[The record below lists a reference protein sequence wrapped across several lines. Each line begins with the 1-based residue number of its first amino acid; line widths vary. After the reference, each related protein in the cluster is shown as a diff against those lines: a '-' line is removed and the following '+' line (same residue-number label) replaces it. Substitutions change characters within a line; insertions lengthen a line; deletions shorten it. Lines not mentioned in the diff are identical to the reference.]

1 MQVKPVKTSKAHT
14 RRPLPTA
21 AEVAANPDLVAP
33 APPRAPRGIGA
44 ALGAGFLGTLLA
56 QVAKGA
62 EPAVQPPPA
71 ATLDAERA
79 ASDAD
84 AAAKAEAARRRVATL
99 VAPMLQKALDEDGRG
114 AFGCVAVDPP
124 TFLSENEALNL
135 IEQEFAK
142 AGVKLRDC
150 YELTGFSQTR
160 TDWKSML
167 TAAKSKAKSNVIPIT
182 FDDDS
187 PRPQKRVPG
196 KWVFDLAT
204 EDGSLLV
211 EYLSST
217 DHEKLKDEQ
226 PGFICTAWGCDFP
239 QCATRFRED
248 LASRTNGAP
257 VTVALFFDP
266 LASVYNW
273 TKDGMAPRPGS
284 RFEKM
289 SEKEID
295 ALDWNKRHEMLRQDA
310 LDKLLEQI
318 RFFLDW
324 ARKEGKLPAP

>member
-1 MQVKPVKTSKAHT
+1 MQVKPVKTGKAPT
-14 RRPLPTA
+14 RHPLPTA
-21 AEVAANPDLVAP
+21 AEVAANPDLVDP
-33 APPRAPRGIGA
+33 APSRAPRGIGA

-56 QVAKGA
+56 QVAEGA
-62 EPAVQPPPA
+62 EPAIQPPPA
-71 ATLDAERA
+71 VALDAERA

-124 TFLSENEALNL
+124 AFLSENEALNL

-142 AGVKLRDC
+142 AGVKLHDC

-160 TDWKSML
+160 TDWKAML

-196 KWVFDLAT
+196 KWVFDFAT

-211 EYLSST
+211 EYLSFP
-217 DHEKLKDEQ
+217 DHKKLEDKE
-226 PGFICTAWGCDFP
+226 PGFSSVWGCNFP
-239 QCATRFRED
+239 QCAARFRED

-266 LASVYNW
+266 LASVYDW
-273 TKDGMAPRPGS
+273 TKDGIAPRPGS

-324 ARKEGKLPAP
+324 ARKEGKLPAS

>member
-1 MQVKPVKTSKAHT
+1 MQVKPVKTGKTPKCRSI
-14 RRPLPTA
+14 PTA
-21 AEVAANPDLVAP
+21 AEVAANPELVAP
-33 APPRAPRGIGA
+33 APPRAPSGIGSA
-44 ALGAGFLGTLLA
+44 FRVGFLGALLA
-56 QVAKGA
+56 QLAEGA
-62 EPAVQPPPA
+62 EPAIQLPPA
-71 ATLDAERA
+71 AALDAERA

-84 AAAKAEAARRRVATL
+84 AAAKAEAARQSVATL

-124 TFLSENEALNL
+124 AFLSENEALNL

-150 YELTGFSQTR
+150 YELTGFTQTR
-160 TDWKSML
+160 TDWKAML
-167 TAAKSKAKSNVIPIT
+167 VAAKSKAKGKVIHIAVN
-182 FDDDS
+182 DDS

-196 KWVFDLAT
+196 KWVFDFAT

-211 EYLSST
+211 EYLSRA
-217 DHEKLKDEQ
+217 DHEKLEDEN
-226 PGFICTAWGCDFP
+226 PGYASSVWSCDFP

-266 LASVYNW
+266 LTSVYMW

-289 SEKEID
+289 SEKELA
-295 ALDWNKRHEMLRQDA
+295 ALDWKKRHEMLREDA
-310 LDKLLEQI
+310 LDKLLEQV
-318 RFFLDW
+318 RFFLKW
-324 ARKEGKLPAP
+324 YGKR

>member
-1 MQVKPVKTSKAHT
+1 MQVKPVKTGKTPKCRSI
-14 RRPLPTA
+14 PTA
-21 AEVAANPDLVAP
+21 AEAAVSPELIAP
-33 APPRAPRGIGA
+33 APPRAPSGIGSA
-44 ALGAGFLGTLLA
+44 FRVGFLGALLA
-56 QVAKGA
+56 QLSEGA
-62 EPAVQPPPA
+62 EPAIQPPPA
-71 ATLDAERA
+71 AALDAERA

-84 AAAKAEAARRRVATL
+84 AAAKAEAARQSVATL

-124 TFLSENEALNL
+124 AFLSENEALNL

-150 YELTGFSQTR
+150 YELTGFTQTR
-160 TDWKSML
+160 TDWKAML
-167 TAAKSKAKSNVIPIT
+167 AAAKSKAKGKVIHIAVN
-182 FDDDS
+182 DDS

-196 KWVFDLAT
+196 KWVFDFAT

-211 EYLSST
+211 EYLSRA
-217 DHEKLKDEQ
+217 DHEKLEDEN
-226 PGFICTAWGCDFP
+226 PGYRSSVWSCDFP

-266 LASVYNW
+266 LTSVYKW
-273 TKDGMAPRPGS
+273 TDHKMVPRPGS

-289 SEKEID
+289 SEKELA
-295 ALDWNKRHEMLRQDA
+295 ALDWKKRHEMLREDA
-310 LDKLLEQI
+310 LDKLLEQV
-318 RFFLDW
+318 RFFLKW
-324 ARKEGKLPAP
+324 YGKR

>member
-1 MQVKPVKTSKAHT
+1 MQVKPVKTGKTPKCRSI
-14 RRPLPTA
+14 PTA
-21 AEVAANPDLVAP
+21 AEVAANPELVAP
-33 APPRAPRGIGA
+33 APPRAPSGIGSA
-44 ALGAGFLGTLLA
+44 FRVGFLGALLA
-56 QVAKGA
+56 QLSEGA
-62 EPAVQPPPA
+62 EPAIQPPPA
-71 ATLDAERA
+71 AALDAERA

-84 AAAKAEAARRRVATL
+84 AAAKAEAARQSVATL

-124 TFLSENEALNL
+124 AFLSENEALNL

-150 YELTGFSQTR
+150 YELTGFTQTR
-160 TDWKSML
+160 TDWKAML
-167 TAAKSKAKSNVIPIT
+167 AAAKSKAKGKVIHIAVN
-182 FDDDS
+182 DDS

-196 KWVFDLAT
+196 KWVFDFAT

-211 EYLSST
+211 EYLSRT
-217 DHEKLKDEQ
+217 DHEKLEDEN
-226 PGFICTAWGCDFP
+226 PGYASSVWSCDFP

-266 LASVYNW
+266 LTSVYKW
-273 TKDGMAPRPGS
+273 TDHKMVPRPGS

-289 SEKEID
+289 SEKELA
-295 ALDWNKRHEMLRQDA
+295 ALDWKKRHEMLREDA
-310 LDKLLEQI
+310 LDKLLEQV
-318 RFFLDW
+318 RFFLKW
-324 ARKEGKLPAP
+324 YGKR

>member
-21 AEVAANPDLVAP
+21 AEVAANPELVAP
-33 APPRAPRGIGA
+33 APPRAPRGISS
-44 ALGAGFLGTLLA
+44 ALGVGFLGALLA
-56 QVAKGA
+56 QLAEGA
-62 EPAVQPPPA
+62 DPAIQPLPA
-71 ATLDAERA
+71 AVLDAERA

-84 AAAKAEAARRRVATL
+84 AAAKAEATRRSVATL

-124 TFLSENEALNL
+124 TMLSENEALNL

-160 TDWKSML
+160 TDWK
-167 TAAKSKAKSNVIPIT
+167 AERK
-182 FDDDS
+182 
-187 PRPQKRVPG
+187 PRGKGEEDEWRFAISGDGDPARPTRIEPG
-196 KWVFDLAT
+196 SWVFDFAS
-204 EDGSLLV
+204 EDGTLLV
-211 EYLSST
+211 EFLSEDDHSKLEDKNRGFMST
-217 DHEKLKDEQ
+217 VRSY
-226 PGFICTAWGCDFP
+226 DFP
-239 QCATRFRED
+239 RRAARLRED
-248 LASRTNGAP
+248 LATRTNGAP

-266 LASVYNW
+266 LTSVYKW
-273 TKDGMAPRPGS
+273 TDHKKVPRPGS

-295 ALDWNKRHEMLRQDA
+295 GMDWRKRRELLTLDA
-310 LDKLLEQI
+310 LDKLREQV
-318 RFFLDW
+318 RFFLEW
-324 ARKEGKLPAP
+324 AKKEGVLAP

>member
-1 MQVKPVKTSKAHT
+1 MQVKPVKTGKAHA
-14 RRPLPTA
+14 RHPLPTA
-21 AEVAANPDLVAP
+21 AEVAANPELVAP
-33 APPRAPRGIGA
+33 APPRAPRGISS
-44 ALGAGFLGTLLA
+44 ALGVGFLGALLA
-56 QVAKGA
+56 QLSEGA
-62 EPAVQPPPA
+62 EPAIQPPPA
-71 ATLDAERA
+71 AALDAERA

-84 AAAKAEAARRRVATL
+84 AAAKAEAARQSVATL

-124 TFLSENEALNL
+124 AFLSENEALNL

-150 YELTGFSQTR
+150 YELTGFTQTR
-160 TDWKSML
+160 TDWKAML
-167 TAAKSKAKSNVIPIT
+167 AAAKSKAKGKVIHIAVN
-182 FDDDS
+182 DDS

-196 KWVFDLAT
+196 KWVFDFAT

-211 EYLSST
+211 EYLSRA
-217 DHEKLKDEQ
+217 DHEKLEDEN
-226 PGFICTAWGCDFP
+226 PGYASSVWSCDFP

-266 LASVYNW
+266 LTSVYKW

-289 SEKEID
+289 SEKEI
-295 ALDWNKRHEMLRQDA
+295 AAIDWQRRREMLRQDA
-310 LDKLLEQI
+310 LDKLREQV
-318 RFFLDW
+318 RFFLKW
-324 ARKEGKLPAP
+324 YGKR

>member
-1 MQVKPVKTSKAHT
+1 MQVKPVKTGKSHA

-21 AEVAANPDLVAP
+21 AEVAANPELVAP
-33 APPRAPRGIGA
+33 APSRAPRGIGA
-44 ALGAGFLGTLLA
+44 ALGAGFLGALLA
-56 QVAKGA
+56 QLAEGA

-71 ATLDAERA
+71 AAFDAERT

-84 AAAKAEAARRRVATL
+84 AAAKAEAARQSVATL

-124 TFLSENEALNL
+124 AFLSENEALNL

-150 YELTGFSQTR
+150 YELTGFTR
-160 TDWKSML
+160 RLTDWDAMRDFE
-167 TAAKSKAKSNVIPIT
+167 KARE
-182 FDDDS
+182 DS
-187 PRPQKRVPG
+187 TNSLASLYSDPKRPMKAFPG
-196 KWVFDLAT
+196 KWVFDFAT

-211 EYLSST
+211 EYLSFP
-217 DHEKLKDEQ
+217 DHKKLEDKE
-226 PGFICTAWGCDFP
+226 PGFSSVWGCNFP
-239 QCATRFRED
+239 QCAARFRED

-266 LASVYNW
+266 LTSVYKW
-273 TKDGMAPRPGS
+273 TKDGKAPRPGS

-289 SEKEID
+289 SEKEIA
-295 ALDWNKRHEMLRQDA
+295 ALDWKKRHEMLREDA
-310 LDKLLEQI
+310 LDKLREQV
-318 RFFLDW
+318 RFFLKW
-324 ARKEGKLPAP
+324 AKKEGKI